1 MRPCDTVT
9 VDVCLRYIRVIQE
22 QYVFVYDVSVWYRNS
37 TCLSMMRLWYRNS
50 ACLSMTCLCDTGT
63 VRVCLRRVCVIQE
76 QYVFVYDAS
85 VIQEQYL
92 FVYDVSVWYRNSTCF
107 CMMLCLKPL
116 LSETLPFLAQST
128 CNDTLKSNGK
138 TPPLE
143 SLSVRRNLRYF
154 CLNVIA
160 NCWWQLWHVVQLI
173 YLKTYLCNT
182 CRICNTDFD
191 IHWLELIKGN
201 KV

>member
-1 MRPCDTVT
+1 MC
-9 VDVCLRYIRVIQE
+9 
-22 QYVFVYDVSVWYRNS
+22 VYDTSVWYRNS
-37 TCLSMMRLWYRNS
+37 TCLST
-50 ACLSMTCLCDTGT
+50 TCLCDTGT
-63 VRVCLRRVCVIQE
+63 VRVCLWCVCDTGTVRVCLWRVCVIQEQYVFLYDASVIQE